1 MIDPRILGGV
11 FLGWSLGAND
21 AANVFGTAVS
31 SYMVR
36 YRTAAI
42 VIAVFILL
50 GSLIGGMSG
59 MNTLGDLT
67 HQSAST
73 AFYVS
78 LAAGITVTIMTILR
92 IPVSASQAVVGGII
106 GIGITQGEMNLAGLT
121 KVVICWVGAP
131 IGAALIAASLYP
143 LLSDFFRRL
152 RLHFLDYDRILRALL
167 LVVGAY
173 GAYALGA
180 NNVANVTGVF
190 YKAAIIS
197 PLQALLIGGLS
208 IGLGAITYSKNVMLT
223 VGRKIIPMD
232 AFTAFVTVFA
242 SAITVH
248 IYSWIGVPVSSSQAI
263 VGAVVGVGFLKG
275 LRMVSAGT
283 VTKIV
288 IGWVVTPV
296 MSAVIS
302 VLLVFLSKSW
312 F

>member
-1 MIDPRILGGV
+1 MLGQSHSRKGR
-11 FLGWSLGAND
+11 LGEM
-21 AANVFGTAVS
+21 TAE
-31 SYMVR
+31 Y
-36 YRTAAI
+36 
-42 VIAVFILL
+42 
-50 GSLIGGMSG
+50 
-59 MNTLGDLT
+59 
-67 HQSAST
+67 
-73 AFYVS
+73 
-78 LAAGITVTIMTILR
+78 
-92 IPVSASQAVVGGII
+92 ASQLALLIEGAVDRKVSTSCQPCDIPGC
-106 GIGITQGEMNLAGLT
+106 GIGRI
-121 KVVICWVGAP
+121 GAAT
-131 IGAALIAASLYP
+131 GAALIAASLYP

-275 LRMVSAGT
+275 MRMVSAGT

-288 IGWVVTPV
+288 IGWAVTPV